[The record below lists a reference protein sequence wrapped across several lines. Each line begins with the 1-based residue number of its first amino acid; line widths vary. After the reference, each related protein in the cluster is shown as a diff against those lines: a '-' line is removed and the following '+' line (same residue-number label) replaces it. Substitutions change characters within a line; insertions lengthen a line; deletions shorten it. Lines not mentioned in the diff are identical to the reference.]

1 MTSLAV
7 ESNYSNMTAARGRR
21 RMIIRN
27 PDNTTTITHTTETP
41 YTSNNTNNAYNGNLS
56 GYSTNNN
63 STHYSNVYNSNLNKS
78 TNSNMGGSN
87 SSLNN
92 SGVNKMNQSNN
103 IIYNL
108 KTGETAEQRW
118 LFFSISIWNFNFI
131 LLNPSISTS
140 KVHSTLWVYQFLN
153 IEKK

>member
-21 RMIIRN
+21 RMILRN

-41 YTSNNTNNAYNGNLS
+41 YTNNAYNGNLS
-56 GYSTNNN
+56 EYSTNNN
-63 STHYSNVYNSNLNKS
+63 NALYNNINNSNLNKS
-78 TNSNMGGSN
+78 ANSNMGGSN

-92 SGVNKMNQSNN
+92 SGAHKN

-108 KTGETAEQRW
+108 KSGEAAEQR
-118 LFFSISIWNFNFI
+118 
-131 LLNPSISTS
+131 
-140 KVHSTLWVYQFLN
+140 
-153 IEKK
+153 